1 MLKYS
6 YTFNCRYPKESIKY
20 RGNNSRVITYKVN
33 YKGIKT
39 PKNSRPKLNWLV

>member
-1 MLKYS
+1 MLKILIHVHPE
-6 YTFNCRYPKESIKY
+6 CYPKESIKY

-39 PKNSRPKLNWLV
+39 PKNTDSS